1 MRKGA
6 YVNASP
12 EDASHIAIST
22 AMGRYY
28 NMPCLGQGA
37 LTESFC
43 LDYQA
48 GMESAVML
56 TVAALS
62 GVHVGLHNCGTYGS
76 MLAISFEKFV
86 ILVEYVID
94 KFSLSV

>member
-12 EDASHIAIST
+12 EDAKHIAISA

-28 NMPCLGQGA
+28 NMPCRGQRA

-43 LDYQA
+43 LDCRA
-48 GMESAVML
+48 GMESAVMR

-62 GVHVGLHNCGTYGS
+62 GVHVGLHN
-76 MLAISFEKFV
+76 
-86 ILVEYVID
+86 
-94 KFSLSV
+94 